1 MVGVL
6 FGSASFGQLGDLIG
20 RKYCLQIS
28 QLLQI
33 IALLIQGLSYNWYMF
48 ICSSFLLGLGA
59 GGFLVVT
66 NIYMLEF
73 IGTKWRTLCATFP
86 AWGMGVILF
95 GALIKALPNWRHMCY
110 LAAALNVPMVCISLF
125 TPRSPRWLF
134 TNGKAEQGKEALVKL
149 AKQNKNETPDF
160 VLLEKLIDEETRKE
174 KQSGSYTYMSL
185 FKFSSTR
192 KKTLLLSYV
201 WFCCGFSYYGLTL
214 GIGTLSGDMAINYMF
229 MGIGELLITLVVI
242 GSAKLSVGY
251 GFVSVIARIGG
262 IVAPQNKILF
272 NQSQHLPFTINGV
285 LILISSLVI
294 LMLPE
299 TMNSPMA
306 DYIGE
311 NEEGEACNE
320 ESNKRSNQVIPFN

>member
-1 MVGVL
+1 MATGYQEVLTSSIGSFGVAQFWISAASITPKITTAISMIMIGFSSSEPKWYRENVVFNQTTNSTIVNQYAKSCTFGVNDTLNYNTPFETIVTEWRLICDESFIPTTIQTTQMVGVL

-201 WFCCGFSYYGLTL
+201 W
-214 GIGTLSGDMAINYMF
+214 
-229 MGIGELLITLVVI
+229 
-242 GSAKLSVGY
+242 
-251 GFVSVIARIGG
+251 
-262 IVAPQNKILF
+262 
-272 NQSQHLPFTINGV
+272 
-285 LILISSLVI
+285 
-294 LMLPE
+294 
-299 TMNSPMA
+299 
-306 DYIGE
+306 
-311 NEEGEACNE
+311 
-320 ESNKRSNQVIPFN
+320 